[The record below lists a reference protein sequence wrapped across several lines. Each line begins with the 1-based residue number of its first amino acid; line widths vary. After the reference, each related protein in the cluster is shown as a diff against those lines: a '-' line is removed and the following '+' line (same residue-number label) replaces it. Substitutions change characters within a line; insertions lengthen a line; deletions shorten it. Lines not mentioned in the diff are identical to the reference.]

1 MTKKKEKEFYSEVDQ
16 LLDAE
21 EFLES
26 VREGFCGVDDPR
38 AKDNLSYPLVNLL
51 IMILCS
57 VLAGANTIID
67 IYNYAHLKLNMF
79 QRILK
84 MEEAPSYDVFWWLL
98 TRLNPKQLE
107 SSLINSIQSLP
118 DEEKERLIAIDG
130 KHIKG
135 AAKKGNSS
143 SSRLG

>member
-51 IMILCS
+51 IMTLCS

-79 QRILK
+79 QRILNGGSAK
-84 MEEAPSYDVFWWLL
+84 LRRILVVIDQAK
-98 TRLNPKQLE
+98 PKTT
-107 SSLINSIQSLP
+107 
-118 DEEKERLIAIDG
+118 
-130 KHIKG
+130 
-135 AAKKGNSS
+135 
-143 SSRLG
+143 